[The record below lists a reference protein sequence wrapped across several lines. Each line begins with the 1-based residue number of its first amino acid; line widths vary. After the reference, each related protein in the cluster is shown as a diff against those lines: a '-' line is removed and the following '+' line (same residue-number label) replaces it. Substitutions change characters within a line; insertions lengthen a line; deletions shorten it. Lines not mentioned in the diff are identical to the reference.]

1 MYTFLGSVCLCVC
14 ILSKHTQD
22 AIDTHTQ
29 RGKGKQNLL
38 TDKLYF
44 LKNIAMKKP
53 RLLNIVNQC
62 EKIII
67 TMSVLQNQTSL
78 QVTCP
83 SDLTEKQRMGKEVLL
98 VTDL

>member
-1 MYTFLGSVCLCVC
+1 
-14 ILSKHTQD
+14 
-22 AIDTHTQ
+22 
-29 RGKGKQNLL
+29 
-38 TDKLYF
+38 
-44 LKNIAMKKP
+44 MKKP